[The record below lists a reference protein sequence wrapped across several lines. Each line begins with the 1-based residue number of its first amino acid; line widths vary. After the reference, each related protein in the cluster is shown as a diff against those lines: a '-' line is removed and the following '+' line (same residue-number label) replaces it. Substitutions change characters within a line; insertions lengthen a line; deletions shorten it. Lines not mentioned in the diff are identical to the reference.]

1 MGILINIR
9 HDPGPIYA
17 DRTTNYKDT
26 EAIRLFSV
34 SLCFRGEKTA
44 IFQRLAYCVANDATG
59 ACCEHSNSAICTALS
74 AAPFRSWSPATNME
88 MERPLGSLVSWRMRP
103 TRILS

>member
-1 MGILINIR
+1 MGVLINLR
-9 HDPGPIYA
+9 HNPDPIYA
-17 DRTTNYKDT
+17 DGNYKDT

-44 IFQRLAYCVANDATG
+44 ILQRLAHCVANDATG
-59 ACCEHSNSAICTALS
+59 ASCAHSNSAICTALS